1 MSDMC
6 DIYISEIKSDLRR
19 ADELIAQ
26 GRNDNS
32 RRCLER
38 VVILVS
44 FVGEVEKQL
53 KEADDCFKQC
63 DIEIRMLPS
72 SQKAAIVTKVEA
84 LRKEFESKKRQVNNL
99 KTQVERNDLLGGA
112 AVIASPHSSR

>member
-1 MSDMC
+1 M
-6 DIYISEIKSDLRR
+6 I
-19 ADELIAQ
+19 
-26 GRNDNS
+26 
-32 RRCLER
+32 
-38 VVILVS
+38 ILVS

-99 KTQVERNDLLGGA
+99 KTQFERNDLLGGA
-112 AVIASPHSSR
+112 AVIEFPHSSR